1 MKKRKGLSAW
11 LVTWEWCGDH
21 AAVSDKVAEILDP
34 RMPSERVRQIVELLY
49 HREASLSE
57 KVAWRL
63 LKRNQPYSADF
74 VDIEGV
80 KWEGQ
85 VMCGHNPW
93 LLARLVDDLK
103 IETDVQGR
111 DSATWRDRR
120 TVLEMREKLARIKS
134 RSPHSR
140 TSHLN

>member
-21 AAVSDKVAEILDP
+21 AAVSEKVAEILDP
-34 RMPSERVRQIVELLY
+34 RISAERVRQIVELLY

-63 LKRNQPYSADF
+63 LKRSQPYTADF

-80 KWEGQ
+80 RWESQ
-85 VMCGHNPW
+85 VMCGHNPS
-93 LLARLVDDLK
+93 LFARLVDDLT
-103 IETDVQGR
+103 IEADAQGR
-111 DSATWRDRR
+111 ESATWRDRC
-120 TVLEMREKLARIKS
+120 TMLEMRETIKRIKS
-134 RSPHSR
+134 RSHSD
-140 TSHLN
+140 